1 MGLNKHRYGDFLH
14 HPLKQ
19 GFDFYYG
26 IPLSNLKDFDDLED
40 RLVDHLLPRMR
51 YFFGGILF
59 STILFLY
66 CCRRVGSIGP
76 KRFLFFTLLACL
88 VTILPPHVM
97 LNLKFYNSLLM
108 RDYEVVEM
116 PIRLPGLTTRLVQE
130 GVEFMEKQ
138 VSGDKPF
145 LLFMSWLQ
153 VHTALHAVEPFA
165 GNSKH
170 GKFSNNSVR

>member
-1 MGLNKHRYGDFLH
+1 MGMSKHRYGDFLH

-19 GFDFYYG
+19 GFDYYYG
-26 IPLSNLKDFDDLED
+26 IPNTNYKDFDDLED
-40 RLVDHLLPRMR
+40 RLFDFLLPRMR
-51 YFFGGILF
+51 YYSAGILIA
-59 STILFLY
+59 TIIFLS

-76 KRFLFFTLLACL
+76 KRFLFFTLLACI
-88 VTILPPHVM
+88 VFVLPPFM
-97 LNLKFYNSLLM
+97 LLNLKFCNSILM

-116 PIRLPGLTTRLVQE
+116 PIRLHGVTTRLVQE

-138 VSGDKPF
+138 VSDERPF

-170 GKFSNNSVR
+170 GTFPYSSSS